1 MAAPD
6 APVIASVRRTS
17 PTRFIILH
25 NVPTDATYFKY
36 YLDPVTAFTKA
47 NALAR
52 TINMSEDGGNAEEI
66 EIREAGPHRKVFIAA
81 TAFNVGA
88 EESDLSDEKTATME
102 NR

>member
-6 APVIASVRRTS
+6 APTIASIRRTS

-25 NVPTDATYFKY
+25 DAPAGSVKFKY
-36 YLDPVTAFTKA
+36 YLHPVTGFTTSTA
-47 NALAR
+47 IAR
-52 TINMSEDGGNAEEI
+52 TIDMSEDGGNAEEI

-81 TAFNVGA
+81 TGTNVGG
-88 EESDLSDEKTATME
+88 EESDLSDEVTVTME